1 MTEPKACQATV
12 VVSGRVQ
19 GVGYRR
25 FAAAEA
31 RRLELSGHAKN
42 VRDGRVEVRL
52 EGPREDIEM
61 LIGRLR
67 IGPPAARVEAVDVRW
82 QAGTS
87 GARGFTV
94 G

>member
-1 MTEPKACQATV
+1 MSDPKTFQATV
-12 VVSGRVQ
+12 FVSGRVQ
-19 GVGYRR
+19 GVGYRQ

-52 EGPREDIEM
+52 EGTRASIEM

-67 IGPPAARVEAVDVRW
+67 IGPPAARVDAVDVRW
-82 QAGTS
+82 QDGTS
-87 GARGFTV
+87 GVRGFTV